1 MSRVPPPQ
9 DDDAP
14 HEGQVFE
21 EEDEDLDL
29 SLDDV
34 APLGETV
41 EQRLQRAAERARQ
54 AAPSLADRMR
64 QAAER
69 GKVKAHHEGEPPV
82 HEVVEEEDDSLGDIS
97 LEGDGGHEVV
107 EEHDDDVGD
116 INLEDVASETGP
128 EEFNPDAQAAEVGE
142 IQEGWDDTEAIERAK
157 LEQLRGEA
165 GPATVADMKLD
176 AMGLPA
182 APDMQAGPMTM
193 AIHEAGQ
200 NLTLGP
206 ISDTDRGDEVAAED
220 SAPLATGATDPK
232 LVDIRSFGIT
242 GEDPA
247 QADAELESSGSGPLT
262 SEEEMAGSTA
272 FGDGI
277 PSSGGDTLT
286 FSRTDIGGPVAPDR
300 TLTYE
305 RDETGRIVRSDHLAR
320 RLTENEELAEIARR
334 ADEQRRL
341 EEERE
346 AAELARQEQARAEQ
360 AARDAAEQRRL
371 EAEAERQRLER
382 EAAQEQ
388 ARLEQEAEQL
398 RQEQQQEERRLAEEA
413 RKAAQARA
421 ESQRRRQEDERKRR
435 EDAALAEQRRA
446 ELLRQQEQEKAQQ
459 REARR
464 RAEEQAAR
472 QREQQDA
479 RATFEQ
485 ERQRKSAEQ
494 EGIRVA
500 QEHGS
505 EFEREMAARREKHA
519 RRQSE
524 KDKNKR
530 AVEQEI
536 ARLEAE
542 QKTRRAREA
551 KIEQAW
557 AAHAAKGQGQN
568 NPRVDG
574 GRVSGTVSG
583 GHAQPA
589 NTKDSQ
595 SEVSLVSDDSGA
607 PLGRGLDVGTANLVA
622 ARMDAEGGIEF
633 FPARNAFLD
642 VPEDPYT
649 LKMLKS
655 QGVPYI
661 KRENKLYVIG
671 QDAFELANIFNR
683 EMRRPMKNGLISPTD
698 ADAMPMEVE
707 LFKKILGPPRVDGE
721 ACYYSIPADPVDST
735 MNIVYHTNIANGL
748 LQRLGY
754 KGTPF
759 NEGLAI
765 VFSEL
770 GDDEF
775 TGIGISCGGGMVN
788 VCVAFR
794 SMNVISFSSAKGGDW
809 IDQQAAQ
816 VMGCAAS
823 RITHIKESGVDINA
837 PKTPEEEAIVIYY
850 RHLIKYSLENIMK
863 KFAVTKDIPNF
874 PKPVPIAVSGGT
886 SMVGGF
892 IEVFKDEFSKVSKSF
907 PIKVSDIRRAEDQF
921 NATAKGCLLAALS
934 NEE

>member
-1 MSRVPPPQ
+1 MSRVQPPNDEMPPE
-9 DDDAP
+9 D
-14 HEGQVFE
+14 GNVFE

-29 SLDDV
+29 SLEDLAVDP
-34 APLGETV
+34 ALETV
-41 EQRLQRAAERARQ
+41 EERLQRAAQRAEEGNARSIAQ
-54 AAPSLADRMR
+54 RMR
-64 QAAER
+64 EAAER
-69 GKVKAHHEGEPPV
+69 GKSKALENKQPGEQIV
-82 HEVVEEEDDSLGDIS
+82 EEDDDEDLGDLSLGD
-97 LEGDGGHEVV
+97 
-107 EEHDDDVGD
+107 
-116 INLEDVASETGP
+116 VADETSTP
-128 EEFNPDAQAAEVGE
+128 EEFKLEDTGAPVPEVGVVD
-142 IQEGWDDTEAIERAK
+142 EGWDDTEAIERNK
-157 LEQLRGEA
+157 LELMRKNA
-165 GPATVADMKLD
+165 GPATVVEMKLD
-176 AMGLPA
+176 AMGVPPA
-182 APDMQAGPMTM
+182 ADMQAGPMTM
-193 AIHEAGQ
+193 AIYEAEQ

-206 ISDTDRGDEVAAED
+206 ISDTDTGSGTQDEQQASGEN
-220 SAPLATGATDPK
+220 PPK
-232 LVDIRSFGIT
+232 LVDNRAHELS
-242 GEDPA
+242 EE
-247 QADAELESSGSGPLT
+247 QAGPSEAEPSGSGSDFSTPLEEAKPQLFN
-262 SEEEMAGSTA
+262 SEIPGGAGETITYRR
-272 FGDGI
+272 DGTGQVVRTG
-277 PSSGGDTLT
+277 SGRLM
-286 FSRTDIGGPVAPDR
+286 PVVPDR
-300 TLTYE
+300 TLSYE
-305 RDETGRIVRSDHLAR
+305 RDETGQIVRSDHLAR
-320 RLTENEELAEIARR
+320 RIAAEGDEEAKAIAARKVQQESAAREAELQRLETARLE
-334 ADEQRRL
+334 AARL
-341 EEERE
+341 EEEI
-346 AAELARQEQARAEQ
+346 RQAQ
-360 AARDAAEQRRL
+360 AA
-371 EAEAERQRLER
+371 
-382 EAAQEQ
+382 
-388 ARLEQEAEQL
+388 EQEAENQ
-398 RQEQQQEERRLAEEA
+398 RLAEEA
-413 RKAAQARA
+413 RRQVAAKIEEQRLRREAQEAANRAQEAARK
-421 ESQRRRQEDERKRR
+421 RQESERQ
-435 EDAALAEQRRA
+435 AAAEV
-446 ELLRQQEQEKAQQ
+446 K
-459 REARR
+459 R
-464 RAEEQAAR
+464 RAEEQKAKSRDEQNAR
-472 QREQQDA
+472 QTYEEEVRRRE
-479 RATFEQ
+479 
-485 ERQRKSAEQ
+485 AEQ
-494 EGIRVA
+494 AGIKLA
-500 QEHGS
+500 QEHAGD
-505 EFEREMAARREKHA
+505 FEREMSARRDKHEA
-519 RRQSE
+519 RKREQH
-524 KDKNKR
+524 KGKR
-530 AVEQEI
+530 AMDEEI

-542 QKTRRAREA
+542 AKTRRAREA
-551 KIEQAW
+551 VNERAW
-557 AAHAAKGQGQN
+557 QQHAAKGS
-568 NPRVDG
+568 
-574 GRVSGTVSG
+574 GRHNQTVNAGKPSGVVSG
-583 GHAQPA
+583 GNSSSA

-595 SEVSLVSDDSGA
+595 PEVSLVSDDSGA

-837 PKTPEEEAIVIYY
+837 PKSPEEEAIVIYY
-850 RHLIKYSLENIMK
+850 RHLIKYSLDNIVK
-863 KFAVTKDIPNF
+863 KFSITKDIPNF

-892 IEVFKDEFSKVSKSF
+892 IEVFKDEFSKMSKQF

>member
-1 MSRVPPPQ
+1 MIPSFRVPYSSMSLHKPPSNEP
-9 DDDAP
+9 P
-14 HEGQVFE
+14 HEPGHVFE

-34 APLGETV
+34 QEGGGHKNAGAHQLS
-41 EQRLQRAAERARQ
+41 LAERMRE
-54 AAPSLADRMR
+54 AALRGRAKGVNAD
-64 QAAER
+64 
-69 GKVKAHHEGEPPV
+69 GT
-82 HEVVEEEDDSLGDIS
+82 HEVVEEEDEDLGDMS
-97 LEGDGGHEVV
+97 LEGEPEHEVV
-107 EEHDDDVGD
+107 EEEDAELDDLDLG
-116 INLEDVASETGP
+116 DVAQTVSAPAEAGVSEGVS
-128 EEFNPDAQAAEVGE
+128 EVEG
-142 IQEGWDDTEAIERAK
+142 GWDDTEAIERAR
-157 LEQLRGEA
+157 LEQA
-165 GPATVADMKLD
+165 GLNLSGQSPASVVEMKLD
-176 AMGLPA
+176 EAGVAPT
-182 APDMQAGPMTM
+182 PDMQAGPMTM
-193 AIHEAGQ
+193 ALYEPGSNLAGDVPVEDAGEGTQIGTGENVSQHVENRPHELSEDGGSQNSVSPELENGECEPGGSSFNAGMLPVAGETITYRRDETGQ
-200 NLTLGP
+200 VV
-206 ISDTDRGDEVAAED
+206 RGD
-220 SAPLATGATDPK
+220 
-232 LVDIRSFGIT
+232 
-242 GEDPA
+242 
-247 QADAELESSGSGPLT
+247 SGRLKAVVP
-262 SEEEMAGSTA
+262 
-272 FGDGI
+272 DK
-277 PSSGGDTLT
+277 TLT
-286 FSRTDIGGPVAPDR
+286 F
-300 TLTYE
+300 E
-305 RDETGRIVRSDHLAR
+305 RDETGQIVRGDHLLR
-320 RLTENEELAEIARR
+320 RLAQEEDPALRELAEKKRAEEDARAAQQE
-334 ADEQRRL
+334 ADAQRLLEEKKAQEAESALRLEQQEAQRREQQ
-341 EEERE
+341 EEERQ
-346 AAELARQEQARAEQ
+346 LAEQARQ
-360 AARDAAEQRRL
+360 AAQ
-371 EAEAERQRLER
+371 
-382 EAAQEQ
+382 
-388 ARLEQEAEQL
+388 
-398 RQEQQQEERRLAEEA
+398 
-413 RKAAQARA
+413 
-421 ESQRRRQEDERKRR
+421 
-435 EDAALAEQRRA
+435 
-446 ELLRQQEQEKAQQ
+446 
-459 REARR
+459 R
-464 RAEEQAAR
+464 RAEEQKRKQQEVQRAREEQELARQAAEAAR
-472 QREQQDA
+472 QRKESERQKQADVKRRAEEQEVKRRDEQDA
-479 RATFEQ
+479 RKTYDEEQ
-485 ERQRKSAEQ
+485 RRRSVALEEVT
-494 EGIRVA
+494 VA
-500 QEHGS
+500 QGHGS
-505 EFEREMAARREKHA
+505 DFEREMEERRQKHEARRKPTEQ
-519 RRQSE
+519 RS
-524 KDKNKR
+524 R
-530 AVEQEI
+530 AMQEEI
-536 ARLEAE
+536 ARLERE
-542 QKTRRAREA
+542 QKVRREREA
-551 KIEQAW
+551 KTQQAW
-557 AAHAAKGQGQN
+557 AQHAARGQGQQN
-568 NPRVDG
+568 QRVG
-574 GRVSGTVSG
+574 GGGVEVVSTGHSG
-583 GHAQPA
+583 HTRDAKQE
-589 NTKDSQ
+589 D
-595 SEVSLVSDDSGA
+595 SLVADDSGA

-837 PKTPEEEAIVIYY
+837 PKSPEEEAIVIYY
-850 RHLIKYSLENIMK
+850 RHLIKYSLENIVK
-863 KFAVTKDIPNF
+863 KFAITKDIPNF

-892 IEVFKDEFSKVSKSF
+892 IEVFKDEFSKISKNF
-907 PIKVSDIRRAEDQF
+907 PIKVSDVRRAEDQF

>member
-1 MSRVPPPQ
+1 MILFFRVDHISMSLQKPPFNEP
-9 DDDAP
+9 P
-14 HEGQVFE
+14 HEPGHVFE

-29 SLDDV
+29 SLEDV
-34 APLGETV
+34 SPG
-41 EQRLQRAAERARQ
+41 AASKQGAG
-54 AAPSLADRMR
+54 PSLAERMR
-64 QAAER
+64 EAAQR
-69 GKVKAHHEGEPPV
+69 GRTRGVNKDGTHEVVEEELDDLGDLNLEGEADG
-82 HEVVEEEDDSLGDIS
+82 HEVVEEEDADLEDFDLGD
-97 LEGDGGHEVV
+97 
-107 EEHDDDVGD
+107 
-116 INLEDVASETGP
+116 VAAETG
-128 EEFNPDAQAAEVGE
+128 ASAEASVGE
-142 IQEGWDDTEAIERAK
+142 IEEGWDDTAAIERAK
-157 LEQLRGEA
+157 VEQMGMNLSGQS
-165 GPATVADMKLD
+165 PASVVEMKLD
-176 AMGLPA
+176 EAGIAP

-193 AIHEAGQ
+193 ALYEPAATQADEGVQIGTGEKASQHVENRPHELSDGGDPQNSALPELENGEGESGVSSFNAGVLPAAGETITYRRDETGQ
-200 NLTLGP
+200 VV
-206 ISDTDRGDEVAAED
+206 RGD
-220 SAPLATGATDPK
+220 
-232 LVDIRSFGIT
+232 
-242 GEDPA
+242 
-247 QADAELESSGSGPLT
+247 SGRLKTVVP
-262 SEEEMAGSTA
+262 
-272 FGDGI
+272 DK
-277 PSSGGDTLT
+277 TLT
-286 FSRTDIGGPVAPDR
+286 F
-300 TLTYE
+300 E
-305 RDETGRIVRSDHLAR
+305 RDETGQIVRGDHLLR
-320 RLTENEELAEIARR
+320 RLAQEEDPALRELAEKKRAEEEARAAQQEADR
-334 ADEQRRL
+334 QRLLDEQREQEKQAQEAEAQQREREEAL
-341 EEERE
+341 RREQEEEERQLAE
-346 AAELARQEQARAEQ
+346 QARQAAQKRAEEQKRKQLEVQRAREEQELARQAAE
-360 AARDAAEQRRL
+360 AARQRK
-371 EAEAERQRLER
+371 ESERQK
-382 EAAQEQ
+382 Q
-388 ARLEQEAEQL
+388 A
-398 RQEQQQEERRLAEEA
+398 
-413 RKAAQARA
+413 
-421 ESQRRRQEDERKRR
+421 D
-435 EDAALAEQRRA
+435 
-446 ELLRQQEQEKAQQ
+446 
-459 REARR
+459 ARR
-464 RAEEQAAR
+464 RAEEQEAKR
-472 QREQQDA
+472 RDEQDA
-479 RATFEQ
+479 RQTYEEEQ
-485 ERQRKSAEQ
+485 RRRSA
-494 EGIRVA
+494 A
-500 QEHGS
+500 QDEVKIAQGHGS
-505 EFEREMAARREKHA
+505 EFEREMEERRQKHEARRKPTEQ
-519 RRQSE
+519 RS
-524 KDKNKR
+524 R
-530 AVEQEI
+530 AMQEEI
-536 ARLEAE
+536 ARLERE
-542 QKTRRAREA
+542 QKVRREREA
-551 KIEQAW
+551 KTQQAW
-557 AAHAAKGQGQN
+557 AQHAARAQGQQN
-568 NPRVDG
+568 QRVDG
-574 GRVSGTVSG
+574 GGVEVVSTGQSG
-583 GHAQPA
+583 HTRDGKQE
-589 NTKDSQ
+589 D
-595 SEVSLVSDDSGA
+595 SLVADDSGA

-622 ARMDAEGGIEF
+622 SRMDAEGGIEF

-837 PKTPEEEAIVIYY
+837 PKSPEEEAIVIYY

-863 KFAVTKDIPNF
+863 KFAITKDIPNF

-907 PIKVSDIRRAEDQF
+907 PIKVSDVRRAEDQF
-921 NATAKGCLLAALS
+921 NATSKGCLLAALS